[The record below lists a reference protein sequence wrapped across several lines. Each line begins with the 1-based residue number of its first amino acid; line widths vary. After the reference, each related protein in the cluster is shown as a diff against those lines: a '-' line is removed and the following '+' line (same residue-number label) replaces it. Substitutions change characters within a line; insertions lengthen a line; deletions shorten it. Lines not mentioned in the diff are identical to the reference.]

1 MSANDE
7 ITALLVQW
15 ASGDAR
21 ALDEL
26 TRRLHK
32 ELRQL
37 AASYMRMERAD
48 HTLQPTALVNEAYIR
63 LIDQKQVVSFES
75 RSHFLGIAARLM
87 RQVLVDHARRRRTG
101 KRQGRKAAVDEA
113 IGLLDGATWD
123 LLSLD
128 SGLKELEELDPRKC
142 RALEL
147 LYFGGLTV
155 NEIAVALDIS
165 SKTVRRDLAMAEAW
179 LGRRMRQDRYA
190 ICCWPQ

>member
-87 RQVLVDHARRRRTG
+87 RQVLVDHAPEATD
-101 KRQGRKAAVDEA
+101 RQAPGTKGCSR
-113 IGLLDGATWD
+113 
-123 LLSLD
+123 
-128 SGLKELEELDPRKC
+128 
-142 RALEL
+142 
-147 LYFGGLTV
+147 
-155 NEIAVALDIS
+155 
-165 SKTVRRDLAMAEAW
+165 
-179 LGRRMRQDRYA
+179 
-190 ICCWPQ
+190 

>member
-1 MSANDE
+1 M
-7 ITALLVQW
+7 
-15 ASGDAR
+15 
-21 ALDEL
+21 
-26 TRRLHK
+26 
-32 ELRQL
+32 
-37 AASYMRMERAD
+37 
-48 HTLQPTALVNEAYIR
+48 P
-63 LIDQKQVVSFES
+63 
-75 RSHFLGIAARLM
+75 
-87 RQVLVDHARRRRTG
+87 RRRRTG

-113 IGLLDGATWD
+113 IGLPDGATWD

-179 LGRRMRQDRYA
+179 LGRCMRQDRYA